1 MKNTLFEKY
10 ISLSAKTSVLR
21 AMEFPEI
28 KKELKKKFNIDFQK
42 IQRAQTW
49 NEIDKIYVSK
59 INVIDIDDLKKE
71 KPKNLR
77 HPVSTSV
84 AEYYYNSS
92 CIFLIDKIK
101 IPTLVIHAKDDPI
114 IPFDCLPLDSCVNN
128 SNMVVLTTNYGSHC

>member
-59 INVIDIDDLKKE
+59 INVLDIDELKK
-71 KPKNLR
+71 
-77 HPVSTSV
+77 
-84 AEYYYNSS
+84 
-92 CIFLIDKIK
+92 
-101 IPTLVIHAKDDPI
+101 
-114 IPFDCLPLDSCVNN
+114 
-128 SNMVVLTTNYGSHC
+128 